1 MDCVKVKKSSV
12 VKAHS
17 CPQYSQSFHFKLEE
31 EMLDCSSISVIV
43 YEVGDAVLPQSSAG
57 KILPKCGYYARILF
71 LKMRVICGL
80 EV

>member
-1 MDCVKVKKSSV
+1 MDRVFRELADHMDCVQVKKSSV

-43 YEVGDAVLPQSSAG
+43 YEVRDGVKDTFNTITS
-57 KILPKCGYYARILF
+57 
-71 LKMRVICGL
+71 LKQGPTRH
-80 EV
+80 